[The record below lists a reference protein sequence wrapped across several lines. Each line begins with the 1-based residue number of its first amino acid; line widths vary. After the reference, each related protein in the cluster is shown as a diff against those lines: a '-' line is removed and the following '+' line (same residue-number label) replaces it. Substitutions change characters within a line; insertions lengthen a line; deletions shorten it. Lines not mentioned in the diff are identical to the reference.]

1 MSPPR
6 TILTAGYSKTQTIR
20 LPVGG
25 AGIRGR
31 GAAWGV
37 KKTPKNFLEKR
48 LTLGQ
53 TGCILG
59 VEKDER
65 ARNGRLESTKQIRGI
80 VNTMYIGHCCSL

>member
-1 MSPPR
+1 MSLPR
-6 TILTAGYSKTQTIR
+6 PISNCPHSKTLVIQAAGAE
-20 LPVGG
+20 LGG
-25 AGIRGR
+25 AGRLA
-31 GAAWGV
+31 GAEMS
-37 KKTPKNFLEKR
+37 PKNFLKKR

-65 ARNGRLESTKQIRGI
+65 ARNGRLESMNMIRGI